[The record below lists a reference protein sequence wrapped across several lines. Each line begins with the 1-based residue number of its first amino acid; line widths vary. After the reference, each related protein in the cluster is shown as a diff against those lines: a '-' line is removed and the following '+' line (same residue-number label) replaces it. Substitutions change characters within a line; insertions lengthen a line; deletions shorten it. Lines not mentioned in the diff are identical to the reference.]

1 MSKIGKINISI
12 PEKVKVV
19 LAGSNLNI
27 EGPLGKKSININL
40 EMFNLD
46 IKDGKEISIKPKK
59 IDQETKRLWGM
70 NRSLINNAVIGSS
83 AGYEKVLELI
93 GVGYRAAL
101 KGNQLNLQL
110 GYSHDINF
118 DIPEGIKIAVEKQT
132 TLKITGADKQQVG
145 AVASK
150 LKTLRK
156 IEPYKGKGVAMQSCL
171 RLGAKGIKVS
181 VSGRLGGNE
190 IARTEW
196 LGYYTLLFFT
206 LIQFSFF
213 IS

>member
-19 LAGSNLNI
+19 LAGDMLNI
-27 EGPLGKKSININL
+27 QGPAGKKSINIDL
-40 EMFNLD
+40 KMFNLD
-46 IKDGKEISIKPKK
+46 IKEGKEISIITKK

-70 NRSLINNAVIGSS
+70 KRSLINNAVIGSNT
-83 AGYEKVLELI
+83 GYEKILELV

-118 DIPEGIKIAVEKQT
+118 DIPDGIKIAVEKQT
-132 TLKITGADKQQVG
+132 TLKISGSDKQQVG

-150 LKTLRK
+150 IKSLRK
-156 IEPYKGKGVAMQSCL
+156 IEPYKGKGI
-171 RLGAKGIKVS
+171 REKGQYILKKE
-181 VSGRLGGNE
+181 GKKK
-190 IARTEW
+190 
-196 LGYYTLLFFT
+196 
-206 LIQFSFF
+206 
-213 IS
+213 